1 MFDLTIQLEKESDT
15 IYRDVCLKIK
25 EAASEPPLQSV
36 LRYNLLICQALDTSV
51 IDRSLGKYYN
61 VMPVFDILL
70 LQIKNKS
77 NLTWSYLN

>member
-51 IDRSLGKYYN
+51 IGPVLLIGPWENIIMLCQYLIFYCFRLKISL
-61 VMPVFDILL
+61 
-70 LQIKNKS
+70 
-77 NLTWSYLN
+77 T